1 MNTDGNAE
9 PGTGGVVQGVRALH
23 HSSSRVLGGTTEV
36 ECGGRA
42 SHLHSHKSEHGGG
55 VRVLGERTHKTDYLS
70 HHCTKVHLKSLFN
83 SQV

>member
-55 VRVLGERTHKTDYLS
+55 GQSIGGE
-70 HHCTKVHLKSLFN
+70 N
-83 SQV
+83 SQDRLLIPPLHQGALKIPF